1 LPSTQVA
8 GTNGTVNTGGG
19 GGGSSNYATTTVTG
33 ASGGSGIVII
43 KTNQPIG
50 LVAGARGG
58 YFIN

>member
-1 LPSTQVA
+1 MPTPQVA
-8 GTNGTVNTGGG
+8 GSNGTVNTGGG
-19 GGGSSNYATTTVTG
+19 AGGSSNYTSGVVIG
-33 ASGGSGIVII
+33 AAGGSGIVII